1 MRTIE
6 VAREIRSRPEGDNE
20 RLMRIILEERSP
32 LRVELEA
39 AAAEKRMIY
48 RVEQAVGLSAELTP
62 ESFDDRVLYWLEH
75 TSSREVLLQR
85 DLGKSAALIRIERG
99 STGHLSIEVAALEL
113 KGAREVAEEF
123 VTRFGRKKEQENG
136 SRVCVS
142 FWRDSS
148 PQPDSSD
155 RFLDTVRWEDISA
168 NYSAATGRKLDRL
181 MACSGPD
188 LRGGRLMLWHG
199 KPGTGKTYA
208 LRALAH
214 EWKQWCEVHYITDP
228 EALLGRAGY
237 LLHLIVHETGD
248 EGRWR
253 LLVMEDTGE
262 LLSIDARQ
270 NVGQAL
276 SRLLNTT
283 EGLLG
288 QGLRVLF
295 LITTNE
301 ELGRLNPAVTR
312 PGRCLSAIEFAP
324 LTPTQA
330 RKWLMRSGV
339 EMDPKAPLTLSDLYA
354 IARGETQ
361 GTATA
366 GLGFLARGED

>member
-1 MRTIE
+1 MRILET
-6 VAREIRSRPEGDNE
+6 ARDIRYRRESDEE
-20 RLMRIILEERSP
+20 RMLRIILEVRNP

-39 AAAEKRMIY
+39 AAAEGGMIY
-48 RVEQAVGLSAELTP
+48 RVHQAVGLSVELTP
-62 ESFDDRVLYWLEH
+62 DSFDDRVLYWTEQIN
-75 TSSREVLLQR
+75 SREVLLQR
-85 DLGKSAALIRIERG
+85 GIGPSAALISLERG
-99 STGHLSIEVAALEL
+99 WAGHLSVEVAATELEA
-113 KGAREVAEEF
+113 ARDLAQEF
-123 VTRFGRKKEQENG
+123 VTKFGRKREPEDG
-136 SRVCVS
+136 SRICVS

-148 PQPDSSD
+148 PLPDSTD
-155 RFLDTVRWEDISA
+155 RFLDTVRWADIAA
-168 NYSAATGRKLDRL
+168 NYSATTSRELDRL
-181 MACSGPD
+181 MGSTGPTLD
-188 LRGGRLMLWHG
+188 GGRLMLWHG

-214 EWKQWCEVHYITDP
+214 EWKQWCEIHYITDP

-248 EGRWR
+248 ETRWR
-253 LLVMEDTGE
+253 LFVMEDTGE

-312 PGRCLSAIEFAP
+312 AGRCLSAVEFAP
-324 LTPTQA
+324 LTRDEA
-330 RKWLMRSGV
+330 RKWLIQSGL
-339 EMDPKAPLTLSDLYA
+339 ERDPKASLTLSDLYA
-354 IARGETQ
+354 ITRGETQ
-361 GTATA
+361 GMSSSSF
-366 GLGFLARGED
+366 GFLPR